1 MFSKG
6 NGTIDLQEFL
16 TMMDEEMA
24 EIRESF
30 IVFDRDGNG
39 FITAAEFRMQ
49 VIKSLI
55 MRSKKWS
62 ERQI

>member
-16 TMMDEEMA
+16 TMMDEKMT
-24 EIRESF
+24 EIRGTF
-30 IVFDRDGNG
+30 FVFDRDGNG
-39 FITAAEFRMQ
+39 FITAAEYRMQ

-55 MRSKKWS
+55 MRSKK
-62 ERQI
+62 

>member
-6 NGTIDLQEFL
+6 NGTIHLQEFL

-39 FITAAEFRMQ
+39 FITAAEYRMQ

-55 MRSKKWS
+55 MRSKK
-62 ERQI
+62 

>member
-16 TMMDEEMA
+16 TIMDEKMA
-24 EIRESF
+24 ENRGAF
-30 IVFDRDGNG
+30 FVFDRDGNG
-39 FITAAEFRMQ
+39 FITAAEYRMQ

-55 MRSKKWS
+55 MRSKK
-62 ERQI
+62 

>member
-16 TMMDEEMA
+16 TMMDEKMT
-24 EIRESF
+24 EIPGAF
-30 IVFDRDGNG
+30 FVFDGDGNG
-39 FITAAEFRMQ
+39 FITAAEYRMQ

-55 MRSKKWS
+55 MRSKK
-62 ERQI
+62 